1 MTLSSNERIFVSMPI
16 NIEFSERL
24 KNLPP
29 YLFVEIDK
37 AKRAAIAEGR
47 DIINLGV
54 GDPDSPT
61 PTHIVEA
68 MKAAVQDGNNH
79 HYAFDA
85 GLPQLRQEIAQWFQS
100 RFNVSLDPETEIY
113 PLIGSKEGL
122 AHLPLGVINPK
133 DKVLLTNPAYPAYR
147 PSIEFAGGKIIYV
160 PLKAGN
166 DFLPDLK
173 KVAEYKDIKAI
184 VINYPNNP
192 TAATATKDFYTEL
205 VALAREKGMIIVSD
219 MAYSEVYFDGEKPL
233 SIFEI
238 AGAKEVAI
246 EFHSFSKTYYMTG
259 WRIGWACGNP
269 TLIAALAKVKSNFD
283 SGIFQAVQIAGIAAL
298 KSDSMI
304 AEDMRSLYQDRR
316 DYLINGLRG
325 IGWKIPPPKA
335 TYYVWAK
342 LPKNFSDSMET
353 AKVFLDQANIVVT
366 PGIGF
371 GEFGEGYIRMT
382 LTVSKDRINEAVL
395 RLQKIL

>member
-1 MTLSSNERIFVSMPI
+1 MPI

>member
-1 MTLSSNERIFVSMPI
+1 MPI

-61 PTHIVEA
+61 PQHIVDA

-85 GLPQLRQEIAQWFQS
+85 GLPQLRQEIAKWFQG
-100 RFNVSLDPETEIY
+100 RFRVALDPETEIY

-122 AHLPLGVINPK
+122 AHLPLGIINPK

-173 KVAEYKDIKAI
+173 KIAEYKEIKAI

-192 TAATATKDFYTEL
+192 TAATATQEFYTEL
-205 VALAREKGMIIVSD
+205 VALAREKGILIVSD
-219 MAYSEVYFDGEKPL
+219 MAYSEVYFDGQKPL

-238 AGAKEVAI
+238 EGAKEVAI
-246 EFHSFSKTYYMTG
+246 EFHSLSKTYYMTG
-259 WRIGWACGNP
+259 WRLGWACGNP
-269 TLIAALAKVKSNFD
+269 TLVAALAKVKTNFD

-298 KSDSMI
+298 QSDPLI

-325 IGWKIPPPKA
+325 IGWKVPPPKA

-342 LPKNFSDSMET
+342 LPKGFSDSMET
-353 AKVFLDQANIVVT
+353 AKAFLDRADIVVT
-366 PGIGF
+366 PGVGF

-382 LTVSKDRINEAVL
+382 LTVSKDRINEAVQ